1 MVRRPVLPVYR
12 PITQL
17 LTMKP
22 KYDLDR
28 AKLLNDAPA
37 LIKKAISAG
46 WMSYPVGQKYL
57 PDGSLDP
64 MLLETERIIEQK
76 YTPQLCRMAYD
87 LREQGM
93 TLDEVTEACGVSR
106 GSICYLI
113 SKGHE
118 QFLTDQRTKD

>member
-1 MVRRPVLPVYR
+1 MR
-12 PITQL
+12 
-17 LTMKP
+17 P

-37 LIKKAISAG
+37 LIKKAIKYG

-64 MLLETERIIEQK
+64 MLLDTERIIEQK
-76 YTPQLCRMAYD
+76 YTPKLCRMAYD

>member
-1 MVRRPVLPVYR
+1 
-12 PITQL
+12 
-17 LTMKP
+17 
-22 KYDLDR
+22 
-28 AKLLNDAPA
+28 
-37 LIKKAISAG
+37 
-46 WMSYPVGQKYL
+46 
-57 PDGSLDP
+57 

-76 YTPQLCRMAYD
+76 YTPKLCRMAYD